1 MMDSNPMIELLMRLL
16 PLLIPIL
23 LIQLALMIYCLVD
36 LARRETTKG
45 PKWVWVL
52 LIVLGQLWGPIVY
65 LILGRQE

>member
-1 MMDSNPMIELLMRLL
+1 MMDSNSTIELLMRLL

-23 LIQLALMIYCLVD
+23 LIQLALMIYCLLD

-45 PKWVWVL
+45 PKWVWLL

>member
-1 MMDSNPMIELLMRLL
+1 MMDSNPTIELLMRLL

>member
-1 MMDSNPMIELLMRLL
+1 MMEPNQTTELLIRLV

-23 LIQLALMIYCLVD
+23 LIQLGLMIYCLVD

-45 PKWVWVL
+45 PKLLWVL
-52 LIVLGQLWGPIVY
+52 LIIFGQLWGPILY

>member
-1 MMDSNPMIELLMRLL
+1 MMDTNPTIELLMRLL

-36 LARRETTKG
+36 LARRETTRG
-45 PKWVWVL
+45 PKWVWAL

>member
-1 MMDSNPMIELLMRLL
+1 MIDSNPTIELLMRLL

-23 LIQLALMIYCLVD
+23 LIQLALMIYCLLD

-45 PKWVWVL
+45 PKWVWLL